1 MTPQPLQVCE
11 YILNHIETRYL
22 WSQYTKT
29 SKPCYNIQ
37 SFLQPNEQ
45 RMQKHHPTW
54 SSRNKKNH
62 VIGFGYHHCHGTYC
76 SASSK
81 GIQPSQFWKLWD
93 ACLPDTRV
101 GGPPRKHFSTIM
113 KFSKKEFLWF
123 KWITAASRYD
133 TDGRVTVFKGNWA
146 CNLHLGLG
154 FRTSTGPP
162 ITVASEYATVA
173 WPFKTLWFVW
183 VMAHL
188 QVSDYWPYP

>member
-1 MTPQPLQVCE
+1 MLQLGE
-11 YILNHIETRYL
+11 TEWSSRISAMRQTTSPILCNVHLSKAANPRGWRYNL
-22 WSQYTKT
+22 YRYVSTSWTTLKLSTCDPQYTKT
-29 SKPCYNIQ
+29 SNPWYNIQ

-54 SSRNKKNH
+54 SSRNNKNH

-113 KFSKKEFLWF
+113 KCSKKEFLWF
-123 KWITAASRYD
+123 KQITAASRYD
-133 TDGRVTVFKGNWA
+133 TDGRVYSIQRQSSLQSSSWFK
-146 CNLHLGLG
+146 
-154 FRTSTGPP
+154 
-162 ITVASEYATVA
+162 V
-173 WPFKTLWFVW
+173 
-183 VMAHL
+183 
-188 QVSDYWPYP
+188 